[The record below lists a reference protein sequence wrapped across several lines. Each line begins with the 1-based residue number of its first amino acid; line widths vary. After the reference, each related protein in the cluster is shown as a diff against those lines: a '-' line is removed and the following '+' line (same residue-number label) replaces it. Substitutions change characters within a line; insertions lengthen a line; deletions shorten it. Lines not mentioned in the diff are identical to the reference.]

1 MGNISDETAE
11 IQSRG
16 KRRILHIFLMHTLT
30 YTHAHT
36 DFQIVYF
43 NLICLLPFA
52 DMPVG
57 MPPLTPGTNKRY
69 SEILKA
75 SFVSWEK
82 EAQSRNITKGK

>member
-1 MGNISDETAE
+1 MQHVCT
-11 IQSRG
+11 
-16 KRRILHIFLMHTLT
+16 K
-30 YTHAHT
+30 THAHIRTHT

-43 NLICLLPFA
+43 NFIYLLSFA

-57 MPPLTPGTNKRY
+57 VPPLTPGTNKKC
-69 SEILKA
+69 SDILKA